1 MSLHRII
8 NKEFYLNEY
17 LQILAVICVTQTPNP
32 SRARAPEPL
41 SDVSHDSD
49 IIQEGDKHKKLV
61 IYNLTI
67 STYSAPF
74 VVIHDIRVINC
85 MLKMTAHQLWFA
97 GFFFIAR
104 EQYSVPCRYDV

>member
-1 MSLHRII
+1 MYCQFHLSRDSSATKDSPEIFLGLQFANLKERYINLLVSLHRII

-49 IIQEGDKHKKLV
+49 IIQEGDKHKQALRRF
-61 IYNLTI
+61 L
-67 STYSAPF
+67 
-74 VVIHDIRVINC
+74 
-85 MLKMTAHQLWFA
+85 
-97 GFFFIAR
+97 
-104 EQYSVPCRYDV
+104 